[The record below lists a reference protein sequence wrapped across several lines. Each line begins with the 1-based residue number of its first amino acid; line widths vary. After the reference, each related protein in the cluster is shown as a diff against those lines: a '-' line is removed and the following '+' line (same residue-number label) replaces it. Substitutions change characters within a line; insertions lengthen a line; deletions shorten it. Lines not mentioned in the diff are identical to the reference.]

1 MTAPTLPDRLLN
13 MAELAEYLGVPFT
26 WVRDKVTA
34 RALPHTRVGKHVR
47 FAPDHVAAIVAS
59 GEEPALN
66 GPLAAP
72 RPRRVA

>member
-13 MAELAEYLGVPFT
+13 IAELAEYLGVPFT

-34 RALPHTRVGKHVR
+34 RALPHTRVGRHVR
-47 FAPDHVAAIVAS
+47 FAPVHIAAIVAA

-66 GPLAAP
+66 GPLATP
-72 RPRRVA
+72 RARKAA